1 MIFRFTRY
9 CFVAALLWVP
19 TTVVAQ
25 FGVAGGRRKQGSNFE
40 NLQEMAKKQ
49 QEQAAGG
56 GAPDLNELMNSMMGG
71 AGGAGMEDLQK
82 RIQEAM
88 ADPETQKYL
97 EQMGGQFAK
106 AMEEMAKL
114 TPEEIQAQMSQA
126 FEVMQSGEMLTGLV
140 EQREQIIAQ
149 LEAMGAI
156 PADEIARM
164 KTDPDFF
171 ELKMRES
178 FDQMKDAFQNPDVLN
193 ALSGLK
199 EMMDSGDEILDEMTK
214 MLTSGEFQDD
224 EKIEEARL
232 QILRGDFNTNP
243 LMKEMFESEEMQELL
258 KDPIKWRESVKEG
271 QENINS
277 AMGGKD
283 EL

>member
-1 MIFRFTRY
+1 
-9 CFVAALLWVP
+9 
-19 TTVVAQ
+19 
-25 FGVAGGRRKQGSNFE
+25 
-40 NLQEMAKKQ
+40 MAKKQ
-49 QEQAAGG
+49 QEQATTGG
-56 GAPDLNELMNSMMGG
+56 GGDVPDMQELMNSMMGG
-71 AGGAGMEDLQK
+71 VGGPGGMQDLQK

-88 ADPETQKYL
+88 SDPETQKYL

-114 TPEEIQAQMSQA
+114 SPEEIQAQMAQA
-126 FEVMQSGEMLTGLV
+126 FEVMQSGEMLGGLV
-140 EQREQIIAQ
+140 EQRDQIIAQ
-149 LEAMGAI
+149 LETMGAI

-164 KTDPDFF
+164 KTDPDYF

-178 FDQMKDAFQNPDVLN
+178 FDQMRDAFQNPDVLN
-193 ALSGLK
+193 AISSLK
-199 EMMDSGDEILDEMTK
+199 DMMDSGDEVLDEMTK
-214 MLTSGEFQDD
+214 MLSGGEFQDD

-232 QILRGDFNTNP
+232 QILRGDFDTNP

-271 QENINS
+271 QDNINA

>member
-1 MIFRFTRY
+1 M
-9 CFVAALLWVP
+9 
-19 TTVVAQ
+19 
-25 FGVAGGRRKQGSNFE
+25 
-40 NLQEMAKKQ
+40 
-49 QEQAAGG
+49 
-56 GAPDLNELMNSMMGG
+56 PDMQELMNSMMGG
-71 AGGAGMEDLQK
+71 VGGPGGMQDLQK

-88 ADPETQKYL
+88 SDPETQKYL

-114 TPEEIQAQMSQA
+114 SPEEIQAQMAQA
-126 FEVMQSGEMLTGLV
+126 FEVMQSGEMLGGLV
-140 EQREQIIAQ
+140 EQRDQIIAQ
-149 LEAMGAI
+149 LETMGAI

-164 KTDPDFF
+164 KTDPDYF

-178 FDQMKDAFQNPDVLN
+178 FDQMRDAFQNPDVLN
-193 ALSGLK
+193 AISSLK
-199 EMMDSGDEILDEMTK
+199 DMMDSGDEVLDEMTK
-214 MLTSGEFQDD
+214 MLSGGEFQDD

-232 QILRGDFNTNP
+232 QILRGDFDTNP

-271 QENINS
+271 QDNINA

>member
-1 MIFRFTRY
+1 
-9 CFVAALLWVP
+9 
-19 TTVVAQ
+19 
-25 FGVAGGRRKQGSNFE
+25 
-40 NLQEMAKKQ
+40 MAKKQ